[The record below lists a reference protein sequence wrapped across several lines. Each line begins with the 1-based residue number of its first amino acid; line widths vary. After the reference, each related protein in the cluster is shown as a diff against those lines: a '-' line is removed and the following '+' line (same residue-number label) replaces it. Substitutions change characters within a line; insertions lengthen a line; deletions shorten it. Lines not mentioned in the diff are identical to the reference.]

1 MANFDVTVTANADIT
16 SVNWN
21 GGPGTFHCHGTFG
34 GGTAKLLYSIDN
46 GVSFYELGSS
56 TNFTSSGGAQYF
68 LPACKIKATLTGS
81 TSPNLRMVTL
91 GNG

>member
-1 MANFDVTVTANADIT
+1 MANIDVTVTVDT
-16 SVNWN
+16 STAPVSWN

-46 GVSFYELGSS
+46 GVSFYEVGSS
-56 TNFTSSGGAQYF
+56 TNFTVSGGSQYF
-68 LPACKIKATLTGS
+68 LPACKMKATLAGS

-91 GNG
+91 GNS